1 MAAPGVA
8 DAHKL
13 DSPLETALWARPGPD
28 SPDDQGGEAPH
39 SAAAT
44 NTGITPEVSAA
55 AAADATTAA
64 AAAAEASDDVV
75 PGKGSAADRR
85 QPVRGPGASLAT
97 LRRLGDLWEFVQR
110 DGDVAYVPR
119 FVSHATLNLR
129 GTINVA
135 AEVCDAAEETGA
147 IAEDLYGTGLLVDS
161 AARRSAMAA
170 DYSSAPFRDEHI
182 A

>member
-64 AAAAEASDDVV
+64 AA
-75 PGKGSAADRR
+75 
-85 QPVRGPGASLAT
+85 ASLAT